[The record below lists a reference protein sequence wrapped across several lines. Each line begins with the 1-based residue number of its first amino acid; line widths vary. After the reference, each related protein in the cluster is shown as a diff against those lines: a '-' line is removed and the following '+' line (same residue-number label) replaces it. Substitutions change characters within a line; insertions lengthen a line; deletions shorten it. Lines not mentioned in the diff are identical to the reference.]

1 MTTIRDLETPALLV
15 DLDRL
20 EANLARAAGY
30 CAEHGLRL
38 RPHTKTHKTP
48 DIGRMQLDG
57 GAAGLT
63 VAKVGEA
70 EVMAASGAADMLIAY
85 PLLGESK
92 WRRAIAVAGKTN
104 LSAAL
109 DNAPA
114 ARGLARHAAA
124 AGVEIGILVEADL
137 GMGRCGLAPGGGLVD
152 LAREIAGMPGLR
164 LDGLMFY
171 PGHVNL
177 AAPEGET
184 AFTKIARDLETIYD
198 DFRRDGLPLD
208 TVSGGSTPT
217 LFHSHRLPGLTEIR
231 PGTYVF
237 NDCMQVAMGSCAWEQ
252 CAASVMT
259 TVVSTPREGAAIVDG
274 GSKTF
279 SSDPARPAGSGLY
292 GRVTD
297 DPAVSFYKMSEEH
310 GFLDV
315 RGAALKIRIGDRLR
329 IIPNHICTAVN
340 MHESIYGV
348 RGETVERVW
357 QVAGRG
363 KLQ

>member
-20 EANLARAAGY
+20 EANLKRVAGY

-48 DIGRMQLDG
+48 DIGRMQLAG

-70 EVMAASGAADMLIAY
+70 EVMAASGVPDMLVAY
-85 PLLGESK
+85 PILGESK
-92 WRRAIAVAGKTN
+92 WRRLMAVAKKTN
-104 LSAAL
+104 LAVAL
-109 DNAPA
+109 DNLDS
-114 ARGLARHAAA
+114 ARGLARHASAG
-124 AGVEIGILVEADL
+124 GVEIGILVEADV
-137 GMGRCGLAPGGGLVD
+137 GMERCGLAPGEGLVN

-164 LDGLMFY
+164 FDGLMFY

-177 AAPEGET
+177 AAPGGEA
-184 AFTKIARDLETIYD
+184 AFEKVGRDLERIYA
-198 DFRRDGLPLD
+198 DFRREGLSLD

-237 NDCMQVAMGSCAWEQ
+237 NDCTQVAMGACGWRQ
-252 CAASVMT
+252 CAATVMT

-279 SSDPARPAGSGLY
+279 TSDPARPGGGLY
-292 GRVTD
+292 GRVTE
-297 DPAVSFYKMSEEH
+297 DPAVRFHKMSEEH

-315 RGAALKIRIGDRLR
+315 REARRKIRIGDRLR
-329 IIPNHICTAVN
+329 IVPNHICTAVN
-340 MHESIYGV
+340 MHERIYGV
-348 RGETVERVW
+348 RGEAVEKVWRVE
-357 QVAGRG
+357 GRG